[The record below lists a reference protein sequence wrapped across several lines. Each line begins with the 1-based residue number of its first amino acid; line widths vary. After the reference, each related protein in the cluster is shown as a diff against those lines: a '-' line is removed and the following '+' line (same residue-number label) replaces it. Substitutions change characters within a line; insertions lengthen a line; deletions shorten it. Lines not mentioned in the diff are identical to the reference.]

1 MKWKKGGHHYRSTDL
16 NMIINEHCEQIYA
29 HKFDNLKWINSL
41 MKQTPERIQKEIN
54 KLDNTESIK

>member
-1 MKWKKGGHHYRSTDL
+1 
-16 NMIINEHCEQIYA
+16 MIINEHCEQIYA
-29 HKFDNLKWINSL
+29 RKFDNLKWINSL